1 MSTRP
6 QPPRSSPP
14 SAAGSGSIGPVVI
27 LGGGPAGLTAAWQLC
42 KAAIPSTVLEKDGA
56 VGGLA
61 RTVEYKGYRFDIGGH
76 RFFTKARS
84 VEEVWR
90 EILPPEDFPRRRRL
104 SRIYYNG
111 RFFPYPLRPWETL
124 RGLGAREGLLILG
137 SYLRARLS
145 PAPAEETFEHWV
157 TNRFGRR
164 LYRTFFQT
172 YTEKVWGIP
181 ASEISA
187 DWAAQRIAGLSF
199 WTAVRSALGL
209 PSRNGNGGPR
219 TLVDEFDYPRRGP
232 GMMWEKAAEVVSRNG
247 CRLRRQA
254 SARKIFWR
262 GDRVE
267 AVEAVIAGKAETIE
281 GSHFVS
287 TVPMREL
294 VEMLEP
300 ASPASVREAASRLR
314 HRDFLTVALIV
325 RRADVFPDNWIYVH
339 DSSVRLGRIQNFKN
353 WSADMVPD
361 PSRTCLGLEYF
372 CFENDDLWGSSD
384 DELVALGVRELAQIG
399 LVRPE
404 EVEDGTVV
412 RMRKAYPIYDAG
424 HRETLL
430 AIRSFT
436 ARLGNLQLVG
446 RNGTHRYNNQDHS
459 MLTAML
465 AVENILGARHDL
477 WKVNA
482 DAVYHESEGP
492 AQGLAAELDQLEE
505 TQPRVPR
512 RMREPA

>member
-1 MSTRP
+1 VSTSP
-6 QPPRSSPP
+6 LQPEFPLP
-14 SAAGSGSIGPVVI
+14 AGGIGPVVI

-42 KAAIPSTVLEKDGA
+42 KERIASIVLEQDA
-56 VGGLA
+56 TVGGLA

-76 RFFTKARS
+76 RFFTKARA

-124 RGLGAREGLLILG
+124 RGLGPVEGLLILA

-145 PAPAEETFEHWV
+145 PSKVEETFEQWV
-157 TNRFGRR
+157 TNRFGKR

-181 ASEISA
+181 AREISA

-199 WTAVRSALGL
+199 WTAVRSALGFGNG
-209 PSRNGNGGPR
+209 NGNGGPR

-232 GMMWEKAAEVVSRNG
+232 GMMWERAADVVSQNG
-247 CRLRRQA
+247 CELRRQA
-254 SARKIFWR
+254 AARRIRWS
-262 GDRVE
+262 GTRVE
-267 AVEAVIAGKAETIE
+267 AIEADIGGKRETIA

-294 VEMLEP
+294 VAMLEP
-300 ASPASVREAASRLR
+300 AAPAHVREAASRLR

-339 DSSVRLGRIQNFKN
+339 DASVKLGRIQNFKN

-372 CFENDDLWGSSD
+372 CFENDGLWD
-384 DELVALGVRELAQIG
+384 APDEELVALGTRELARIG

-404 EVEDGTVV
+404 DVEDGTVV

-436 ARLGNLQLVG
+436 DRLENLQLVG

-482 DAVYHESEGP
+482 DAVYHEAAP
-492 AQGLAAELDQLEE
+492 ARGLAADLEALEE

-512 RMREPA
+512 RKRELA